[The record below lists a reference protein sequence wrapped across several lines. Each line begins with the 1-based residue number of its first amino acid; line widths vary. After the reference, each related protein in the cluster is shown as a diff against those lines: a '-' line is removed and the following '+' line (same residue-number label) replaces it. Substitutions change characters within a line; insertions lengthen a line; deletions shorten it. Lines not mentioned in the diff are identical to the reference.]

1 MNKFIALIMS
11 KRLLVKKILSV
22 SFSKLLYIVWFKM
35 QHRLFI
41 LVEKFRLKILASDS
55 IYKYNGSLNYYSHN
69 QELFDV
75 FYKFCNKSNEV
86 INVANDILEN
96 KINLLGEKYT
106 IAEKDWLT
114 DPVSKKELERET
126 FFIDSKIEEKKYGDV
141 KFVMEL
147 NKMGFL
153 VSLAHAY
160 YLSSDEKY
168 IKKMNDYL
176 EGWIE
181 TVSYEKSI
189 VNKSMLDI
197 SFRCLNLIQITLLC
211 FNNNFFK
218 AMVFPVISG
227 ILIASERQ
235 IRKFSTPRWTK
246 FSTGA
251 NHTIGEMSG
260 LIITQLWL
268 EQFTSKT
275 YQRYYRKQFYY
286 LNRSLENI
294 ITSKGVYLEQSS
306 HYSKLVAEFLVM
318 LDISISAIGKKIP
331 DDIYHK
337 EYLIKLLQYIT
348 TISYNGTLPNFG
360 DNDGAKVLYPF
371 YENNYSV
378 SHLLMYYEYINPDAN
393 DKNALICTESGQ
405 FAWQSK
411 DKKKTFVFIRSGKHS
426 FLPVGSGSHAHN
438 DILSLILSANY
449 KPIFIDFGTYFYNSG
464 IEILNNDRKTSN
476 HNTISFDGVEQA
488 LLAGKWMYGSY
499 PQSHFVGDSISKN
512 DTSFTFKGSCTYSG
526 RTHNRNI
533 KYASSEL
540 EIIDQIKCE
549 KDDKVKINFLL
560 SPDIKAIKDSTN
572 TISLYRE
579 KNKIALIQFPGTIN
593 LDIVESVYHPSYGIE
608 KKTKKITGQ
617 STITGNQKIIT
628 LVYIL

>member
-1 MNKFIALIMS
+1 MS
-11 KRLLVKKILSV
+11 KKLLIKKILSV
-22 SFSKLLYIVWFKM
+22 SFSKLLYIIWFKI

-41 LVEKFRLKILASDS
+41 LVEKFRLKILASES
-55 IYKYNGSLNYYSHN
+55 FYKYKGNLNYNFYSK
-69 QELFDV
+69 ELFDV
-75 FYKFCNKSNEV
+75 FYKFCNKNNEV
-86 INVANDILEN
+86 IKVANDILKN
-96 KINLLGEKYT
+96 KINLFGGKYT
-106 IAEKDWLT
+106 IKETDWLT
-114 DPVSKKELERET
+114 DPVSKTEWERET

-168 IKKMNDYL
+168 IKKINDYL
-176 EGWIE
+176 EGWIR
-181 TVSYEKSI
+181 TVRYEKSV

-197 SFRCLNLIQITLLC
+197 SFRCLNLIQISLLC
-211 FNNNFFK
+211 FNNKYFEDK
-218 AMVFPVISG
+218 VFPVIAG

-235 IRKFSTPRWTK
+235 IRKFSTHRWTK

-251 NHTIGEMSG
+251 NHTIGEMAG

-268 EQFTSKT
+268 EQFTNKT
-275 YQRYYRKQFYY
+275 FEKHYRKQFYY
-286 LNRSLENI
+286 LNRSLDNI

-306 HYSKLVAEFLVM
+306 HYAKLVAEFLVM

-331 DDIYHK
+331 DDIYVK
-337 EYLIKLLQYIT
+337 EHLIKLLQYVT
-348 TISYNGTLPNFG
+348 TISYNETLPNFG

-378 SHLLMYYEYINPDAN
+378 SHLLMYFKFINPKAN
-393 DKNALICTESGQ
+393 NKKALICTESGQ
-405 FAWQSK
+405 FAWHSK
-411 DKKKTFVFIRSGKHS
+411 DEKKTYVFIRSGKHS

-438 DILSLILSANY
+438 DILSLILSANG

-464 IEILNNDRKTSN
+464 IDILNNDRKTSN
-476 HNTISFDGVEQA
+476 HNTISIDGVEQA

-499 PQSHFVGDSISKN
+499 PQSNFVVDSISVN
-512 DTSFTFKGSCTYSG
+512 DTAFKFKGNCSYSN
-526 RTHNRNI
+526 RTHNRI
-533 KYASSEL
+533 ISYASSKF

-560 SPDIKAIKDSTN
+560 SPDIRVIKDSN
-572 TISLYRE
+572 FNISLYRE
-579 KNKIALIQFPGTIN
+579 ENKIALIQFPGTIN

-608 KKTKKITGQ
+608 KKTKKITGF
-617 STITGNQKIIT
+617 STISGDQKIIT
-628 LVYIL
+628 LIYIL